1 MGAQAV
7 TRLGAL
13 ARAAVLLLVPLLL
26 VGPSLLP
33 GKRFLPQA
41 PVVFE
46 PLAAEYPAAAA
57 AANED
62 SNRYTGDRLFP
73 VLSDQLEFR
82 RRVLAGESLAVE
94 ERQGLSIPF
103 FGNVIHGPLLP
114 QNVAALALPPDLAAG
129 WLALVTLFLAGAGAW
144 LFLAGRDVRESVCA
158 FAALAF
164 QGTGFGVVNL
174 HYPMKVDAALWLPW
188 CLFALDLVRRGERR
202 GGPLLALCAAASLVS
217 GFPPI
222 AGFTLAA
229 VALVALVGAV
239 DDGARGGGAA
249 RAARPLGALALAFV
263 VALLL
268 AAAQLVPTA
277 SAALDSPRGAPT
289 NAGVLAQ
296 TLPVATLA
304 LAAVPDAFMD
314 PREDPP
320 PRSAL
325 AAWLASDAHASQALA
340 ANGLEWNTH
349 AGVAVFVLALLGL
362 ASGRRAIAPA
372 LLLVAAFGWAQGWP
386 VVRWLYVLPG
396 LNGGAPTRA
405 LSVAW
410 FAWVWLAA
418 LGLHGALACTGRA
431 RVARALFVFGLAA
444 LAFVVARLRLPSASR
459 IEGDLALRHDLEIDE
474 VRALLDPAWTDAA
487 LVHLAHG
494 LTLFAIGACGVAA
507 ALIVFGNTNVRRK
520 ASAALLCAVLVFE
533 LFATSRHHV
542 AARDLGG
549 LPVFPPSVALDA
561 VARAADGG
569 RVVRVVPG
577 GVSEATG
584 LARPNMLHAYG
595 IADVSAYV
603 AFNPRATERWFA
615 AIDPGCV
622 LGGGVL
628 GLPRVELVDHPALDR
643 AGVTCVLAST
653 PLEHPRLT
661 LVHAAPRFFVH
672 TRRNDTPREEWLREA
687 PPIAGGAEGEPGV
700 RARAERAL
708 LVGTATSFAGVLALL
723 VWWFVARRA
732 ARPEVAA

>member
-1 MGAQAV
+1 MGTQAQ
-7 TRLGAL
+7 RGLGAFV
-13 ARAAVLLLVPLLL
+13 RAAVLLVVPLLL

-41 PVVFE
+41 PVAFE

-57 AANED
+57 AANQG

-82 RRVLAGESLAVE
+82 RRVFAGESLAVE
-94 ERQGLSIPF
+94 ERQGLSLPF
-103 FGNVIHGPLLP
+103 LGNVIHGPLLP

-129 WLALVTLFLAGAGAW
+129 WLALVTLLLAGAGAW
-144 LFLAGRDVRESVCA
+144 AFLAGRGVRESVCA
-158 FAALAF
+158 FVALAF
-164 QGTGFGVVNL
+164 QGTGFGVANL

-202 GGPLLALCAAASLVS
+202 GGPLLALFAAASLVS

-222 AGFTLAA
+222 AGFVLAA
-229 VALVALVGAV
+229 VGLVALVRTGESLAS
-239 DDGARGGGAA
+239 GMRPAS
-249 RAARPLGALALAFV
+249 AARPLGAVVLALGLAI
-263 VALLL
+263 AL
-268 AAAQLVPTA
+268 AGAQLVPTA

-289 NAGVLAQ
+289 IEGVAAQ
-296 TLPVATLA
+296 SLPLATLA

-314 PREDPP
+314 PRRDPA

-325 AAWLASDAHASQALA
+325 AAWLAPDANAQTALA

-349 AGVAVFVLALLGL
+349 AGVAVFVLAMLGL
-362 ASGRRAIAPA
+362 ASGRRAVAPLV
-372 LLLVAAFGWAQGWP
+372 LLLAAFGWAQGWP

-418 LGLHGALACTGRA
+418 LGLEHALACTSRT
-431 RVARALFVFGLAA
+431 RRLQALCVFALAA
-444 LAFVVARLRLPSASR
+444 LAFVVGHFGLPSAAR
-459 IEGDLALRHDLEIDE
+459 IEGDLALRHDLALEE
-474 VRALLDPAWTDAA
+474 VRALLDPAWTEAA
-487 LVHLAHG
+487 LAHLAHG
-494 LTLFAIGACGVAA
+494 LSLFALGACGIALALVVHGTSDLRRRACA
-507 ALIVFGNTNVRRK
+507 ALF
-520 ASAALLCAVLVFE
+520 AAVLAIE
-533 LFATSRHHV
+533 LAATSRHHV
-542 AARDLGG
+542 APRDLGG
-549 LPVFPPSVALDA
+549 LPVFPTSAALDA

-569 RVVRVVPG
+569 RVIRVVPG
-577 GVSEATG
+577 GVVEATG

-615 AIDPGCV
+615 AIDPSCV

-628 GLPRVELVDHPALDR
+628 GLPRVELVDHPELDR

-653 PLEHPRLT
+653 PLEHPRLR
-661 LVHAAPRFFVH
+661 LVHAAPRFFVFA
-672 TRRNDTPREEWLREA
+672 RRNDLPREEWLREA
-687 PPIAGGAEGEPGV
+687 PPLGDGDGGEPSV
-700 RARAERAL
+700 RRRAERAV
-708 LVGTATSFAGVLALL
+708 LVGTATSLVGVFALAA
-723 VWWFVARRA
+723 WWFVARRRT
-732 ARPEVAA
+732 AREVSA